1 MHDGVPALLR
11 YLETRWRGASGVCS
25 HHISGLKLKTGSS
38 RAEGV
43 CYIST
48 REKETT
54 HQFPGCFVNRSSN
67 CYTNRH
73 EAGPRQVYAFPSIT
87 FSTDVL
93 YCHFNLEVYFF
104 SIDFYTSRI
113 AQRTNSS
120 LSLSLSFCFL
130 HIHFPRTKSELL

>member
-73 EAGPRQVYAFPSIT
+73 EAGPRQVYAFPSILFQQMCYT
-87 FSTDVL
+87 VISIWKFI
-93 YCHFNLEVYFF
+93 FF

-120 LSLSLSFCFL
+120 LSLSFCFFA
-130 HIHFPRTKSELL
+130 HSFPQNKK